1 MRVLQLK
8 IENFRGIKSTGLS
21 FDGHT
26 LLVSGNSVGK
36 STACDAVDLV
46 LGLDQKVETVQV
58 PTFAVR

>member
-1 MRVLQLK
+1 MRVLQPK
-8 IENFRGIKSTGLS
+8 IENFRSIKSAGLA

-26 LLVSGNSVGK
+26 LLVSGNCVGK